1 MWLKIDT
8 PVVVSNKQPR
18 KDIGTRFNP
27 KEVVFVVD
35 LFILALLLV
44 VVAI

>member
-18 KDIGTRFNP
+18 KAKGTRFNP
-27 KEVVFVVD
+27 KEVVVVD
-35 LFILALLLV
+35 LFILALLL
-44 VVAI
+44 I